1 MIKQA
6 VFLDMDSIDIGDL
19 DLRRLKQAVPDMI
32 IRKYTTADEVTE
44 ALAYADCVISNKVNI
59 GREQMQGS
67 ELKLICVAATG
78 TNNVDLDAARE
89 LGIVVCNVRAYATA
103 SVVQHVF
110 ACLLSLM
117 TRLPE
122 VSQAAI
128 NGEWSES
135 PYFALL
141 KYPVTE
147 LQGKTLGIVGY
158 GELGR
163 SVAAVAKA
171 FGMRVIIARR
181 NTADRRDDR
190 IPLHD
195 MLPQLDVLS
204 LHCPLT
210 PETENLITMKEI
222 QSMKPSAILI
232 NTARGGIV
240 NEADLLLALQQK
252 RIAGAAI
259 DVLTTEPPAKDHP
272 LLQQELKNLIVT
284 PHVAWASRESR
295 QRLLDQLA
303 DNIVAFNQGQPQ
315 NRV

>member
-6 VFLDMDSIDIGDL
+6 VFLDMESVDIGDL
-19 DLRRLKQAVPDMI
+19 DLSRLTQAVPDLV
-32 IRKYTTADEVTE
+32 IRQQTSANEIPDVIQH
-44 ALAYADCVISNKVNI
+44 ADCVISNKVKI
-59 GREQMQGS
+59 ERQHMHSQ
-67 ELKLICVAATG
+67 LKLICIAATG

-89 LGIVVCNVRAYATA
+89 LGIAVCNVRAYATA

-110 ACLLSLM
+110 ACLLSLV

-122 VSQAAI
+122 VSHAAI
-128 NGEWSES
+128 NGEWSKS
-135 PYFALL
+135 SYFSLL

-158 GELGR
+158 GELGQA
-163 SVAAVAKA
+163 VAKIAKA
-171 FGMRVIIARR
+171 FGMRVMIAKRDA
-181 NTADRRDDR
+181 ADTRSDR
-190 IPLHD
+190 VLLD
-195 MLPQLDVLS
+195 NMLPLLDVLS

-210 PETENLITMKEI
+210 KETENLIAAAEMKL
-222 QSMKPSAILI
+222 MKPSAVLI

-240 NEADLLLALQQK
+240 NEDDLLEALLQQQ
-252 RIAGAAI
+252 IGGAAI
-259 DVLTTEPPAKDHP
+259 DVLTLEPPQKDHP
-272 LLQQELKNLIVT
+272 LLQQALDNLIVT